1 MSQGHGSGYP
11 YLDSPGL
18 NAEAV
23 AEEERRLAAVRRY
36 ELVDHPIEEAYQ
48 RVAFIAQTVFDT
60 PIATVSMVESD
71 RVWLAACE
79 GLTGVKEVG
88 KEPGLCASVISQ
100 DEVYVVNDAL
110 TDPRT
115 LEHPLVRG
123 QLGLRFY
130 AAAPI
135 RTHDGYR
142 LGTVNVIDAR
152 PREASDKQLK
162 ALEHLAAM
170 VSDEL
175 ELRLMVIR
183 SAAAEE
189 RLRASAH

>member
-1 MSQGHGSGYP
+1 MSQGPAPGYE
-11 YLDSPGL
+11 YLDSSPGD
-18 NAEAV
+18 
-23 AEEERRLAAVRRY
+23 EEERRLAAVRRY
-36 ELVDHPIEEAYQ
+36 ELVDQPIEEANQ
-48 RVAFIAQTVFDT
+48 RIAFIARAIFDT
-60 PIATVSMVESD
+60 PIATISMVERD

-88 KEPGLCASVISQ
+88 KEPGLCASVIKEDQ
-100 DEVYVVNDAL
+100 VYVVRDAL
-110 TDPRT
+110 SDPRT

-152 PREASDKQLK
+152 PREATEKQLK
-162 ALEHLAAM
+162 ALEYLAAM
-170 VSDEL
+170 VADEL

-183 SAAAEE
+183 SAAAKQ
-189 RLRASAH
+189 RMRASVA

>member
-1 MSQGHGSGYP
+1 MPPGHGPGYP
-11 YLDSPGL
+11 YLDSPGVP
-18 NAEAV
+18 AEDA

-36 ELVDHPIEEAYQ
+36 QLVDQPIEEAYQ

-79 GLTGVKEVG
+79 GLSGVKEVG

-110 TDPRT
+110 ADPRT

-135 RTHDGYR
+135 RTHDGHR

-152 PREASDKQLK
+152 PREATPQQLK

-183 SAAAEE
+183 SAAAEQ
-189 RLRASAH
+189 RLRAGAG

>member
-1 MSQGHGSGYP
+1 MSSEQAPGYE
-11 YLDSPGL
+11 YLDGSP
-18 NAEAV
+18 EAK
-23 AEEERRLAAVRRY
+23 EDEDRRLAAVRRY
-36 ELVDHPIEEAYQ
+36 ELVDQPIEEAYQ
-48 RVAFIAQTVFDT
+48 RIAFIARMVFNT
-60 PIATVSMVESD
+60 PIATVSMVERD

-79 GLTGVKEVG
+79 GLSGGVREVG
-88 KEPGLCASVISQ
+88 KEPGLCASVITQ
-100 DEVYVVNDAL
+100 DKVYLVKDAL

-152 PREASDKQLK
+152 PREATEQQLK
-162 ALEHLAAM
+162 ALEYLAAM

-183 SAAAEE
+183 SAAAEQ
-189 RLRASAH
+189 RMRASVE